1 MTNSAHETSNKF
13 LISAKRYAQLY
24 KLGERNSGTSS
35 VYTVDPD
42 DSGAFEGTILYDTLK
57 HKQQLSKFIRH
68 NQFDANQHTLVKWCG
83 FFFSNE
89 KNGFTKAFFADANTS
104 IYLPL
109 SMSSIR
115 QSVGVTNV
123 NPTMMLPPLDHN
135 QYVEADKGQLCSKAS
150 FYNFLCTNQLLKFQA
165 FPKAIWQHV
174 K

>member
-13 LISAKRYAQLY
+13 LISAKSYAQLY

-57 HKQQLSKFIRH
+57 HKQQHSKFTRH
-68 NQFDANQHTLVKWCG
+68 KQFDANRHTLVKWCG

-123 NPTMMLPPLDHN
+123 NPIND
-135 QYVEADKGQLCSKAS
+135 AS
-150 FYNFLCTNQLLKFQA
+150 ST
-165 FPKAIWQHV
+165 WS
-174 K
+174 